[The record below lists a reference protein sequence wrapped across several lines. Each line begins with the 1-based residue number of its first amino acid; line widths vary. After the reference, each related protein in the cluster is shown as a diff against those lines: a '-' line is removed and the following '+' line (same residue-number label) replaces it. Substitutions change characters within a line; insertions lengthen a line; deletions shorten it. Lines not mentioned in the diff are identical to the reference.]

1 MPALGRERARRNMG
15 LAVGLSLLAHAAV
28 FMIPVRER
36 VASMMGQ
43 ASAPGSPLAVR
54 LLPPEEPAAVAA
66 QAVPETLPPTSTPVP
81 RARREARQPPAE
93 TAMARAAPATEPAPF
108 RVPEPVAP
116 PAPTFDM
123 EALIRAN
130 RERRRAAE
138 AAAQRRPERESPAED
153 AALANL
159 NRNLQSITRSDGT
172 GGVFHIMRMG
182 GQTAEFA
189 FNGWNLERRGRWREY
204 IEVQAGPD
212 GDLERAVV
220 RRMIGLVRE
229 HYTGDFNWESHRLGR
244 VLVLSAAPADNEA
257 LEEFMLREFFGTP
270 LVKRGR

>member
-1 MPALGRERARRNMG
+1 MPESGVDRANRNMG
-15 LAVGLSLLAHAAV
+15 LAVGLSLLVHAAV
-28 FMIPVRER
+28 FMIPMRER
-36 VASMMGQ
+36 VGKMMEQ
-43 ASAPGSPLAVR
+43 ASAPGEPLAVR
-54 LLPPEEPAAVAA
+54 LLPPVAPD
-66 QAVPETLPPTSTPVP
+66 AVPAPVAPEALPPRSAPAP
-81 RARREARQPPAE
+81 RARREVQQAPAE
-93 TAMARAAPATEPAPF
+93 TAMARAAPTAEPVPF
-108 RVPEPVAP
+108 RVPEPAAP
-116 PAPTFDM
+116 PAPPFDM

-138 AAAQRRPERESPAED
+138 AAALRRPEREQAAED
-153 AALANL
+153 PALASL

-172 GGVFHIMRMG
+172 GGIFHIMRMG

-189 FNGWNLERRGRWREY
+189 FNGWNPERRGRWREY

-220 RRMIGLVRE
+220 RRMITLIRE

-257 LEEFMLREFFGTP
+257 LEEFLLREFFGTP
-270 LVKRGR
+270 LVKRR